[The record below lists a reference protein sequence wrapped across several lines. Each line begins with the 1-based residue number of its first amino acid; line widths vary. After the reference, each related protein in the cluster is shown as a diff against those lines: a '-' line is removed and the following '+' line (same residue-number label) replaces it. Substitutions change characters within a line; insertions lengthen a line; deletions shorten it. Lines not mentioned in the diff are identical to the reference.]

1 MMAAEWPVSTR
12 LRRPRSDEGMTG
24 LGHLRPWAA
33 LVVAAPPEGRAALA
47 GSELNLLRDAEGV
60 VDLDAEIADGAFELR
75 MSEERLYGSQVAR
88 LPVNLSRLCSAH

>member
-12 LRRPRSDEGMTG
+12 LSRPRSDEGMTG

-47 GSELNLLRDAEGV
+47 VQSSTCCEMLRASSTSMP
-60 VDLDAEIADGAFELR
+60 R
-75 MSEERLYGSQVAR
+75 
-88 LPVNLSRLCSAH
+88 